1 MTARIKSL
9 RIFAEIPENVRDAI
23 SQIDATVTELERKL
37 NNARSICVKINELK
51 SSEDYKSEEQI
62 QETKNV
68 LERKINRSN
77 FHLFAVEQLTVDP
90 AYINPVEV
98 LECRNT
104 LKRIDNLESLLSTT
118 DTVQFLS

>member
-1 MTARIKSL
+1 MTTRIKSL

-68 LERKINRSN
+68 LERKINRSS

-90 AYINPVEV
+90 A
-98 LECRNT
+98 
-104 LKRIDNLESLLSTT
+104 
-118 DTVQFLS
+118 